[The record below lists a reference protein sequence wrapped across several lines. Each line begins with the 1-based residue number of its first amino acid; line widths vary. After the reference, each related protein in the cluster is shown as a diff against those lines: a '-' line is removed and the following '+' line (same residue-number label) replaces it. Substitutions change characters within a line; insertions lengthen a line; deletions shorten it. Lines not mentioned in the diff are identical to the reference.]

1 MWNIVGDAKEEWQ
14 GKKHTG
20 CLLWVAGGTKEEA
33 EATLA
38 RIKSNPDKYGRED
51 LEKYENIRV
60 EEDKDPWYLDSRNF
74 RD

>member
-38 RIKSNPDKYGRED
+38 KIKSNPDKYQKKD